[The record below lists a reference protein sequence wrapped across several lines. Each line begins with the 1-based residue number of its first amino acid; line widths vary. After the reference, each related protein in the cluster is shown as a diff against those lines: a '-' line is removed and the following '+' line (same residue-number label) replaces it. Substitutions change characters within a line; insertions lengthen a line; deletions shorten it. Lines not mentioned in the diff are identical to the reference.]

1 MTSVEVYPKRLF
13 FPSALF
19 AVMVRSMMVIYK
31 KVPIGKIRQKLAIEK
46 FTK

>member
-1 MTSVEVYPKRLF
+1 MTSVEVYPEKLF

-31 KVPIGKIRQKLAIEK
+31 KVPIGKNLSKIGYRKVY
-46 FTK
+46 